1 MHLAR
6 VFTAAAA
13 VFATLALAPSAM
25 ATNTLYHPPSVRL
38 VRGIGG
44 HFGGPS
50 FRGGGFRG
58 GYAWRGGWG
67 YHPWHRG
74 FVGVYPY
81 AYGCPYTYS
90 YAYCTWPNG

>member
-58 GYAWRGGWG
+58 GHAWRGGWG
-67 YHPWHRG
+67 TTLG
-74 FVGVYPY
+74 I
-81 AYGCPYTYS
+81 AAS
-90 YAYCTWPNG
+90 LAS